1 MIKTTIKTVA
11 LLAVLSV
18 SAVGCQKETITVER
32 QTGVELRD
40 TVYTV
45 RYSINGVTHT
55 ERLFD
60 KAEYDAL
67 LLRLLALAREGY
79 DVVIVGGN
87 SMGDVSL
94 AKEVVTY
101 TTKKEVEAVAW
112 TKQKIDEGYTVQ
124 MSYDQQTGEYTCIAY
139 R

>member
-1 MIKTTIKTVA
+1 MKRIIYPVA
-11 LLAVLSV
+11 LMAVLTTL
-18 SAVGCQKETITVER
+18 AVGCQKETVVEP
-32 QTGVELRD
+32 QNLVVETD

-45 RYSINGVTHT
+45 CYTVNGVTHT